1 MTYLIGEKVEVKGE
15 PWEVWSLGRWEKG
28 QWVPAEDSEPVP
40 DWAMHFAFVG
50 GEDGVWALTIN
61 PNEETHQDLVCGQL

>member
-1 MTYLIGEKVEVKGE
+1 MTYLIGETVEVKGE

-28 QWVPAEDSEPVP
+28 QWVPDEDAERVP

-50 GEDGVWALTIN
+50 GQDGVWALTVN
-61 PNEETHQDLVCGQL
+61 RAEEARGDVD